1 VVDSASRVRD
11 LLIFTAEV
19 VCGQPGLP
27 QRSVAT
33 AAATGGAIAAGGG
46 FFTEKDVIV
55 EGAFEGICLPLH
67 FYPGEIAP
75 LPGPHLGAGC
85 QKAGGQKQ

>member
-1 VVDSASRVRD
+1 M
-11 LLIFTAEV
+11 V
-19 VCGQPGLP
+19 VCEAAWAVSV
-27 QRSVAT
+27 SVAT

>member
-1 VVDSASRVRD
+1 M
-11 LLIFTAEV
+11 LIFTAEV
-19 VCGQPGLP
+19 VCGLP

-67 FYPGEIAP
+67 FYPGEIASVQAVRR
-75 LPGPHLGAGC
+75 LVARSSR
-85 QKAGGQKQ
+85 QVIRRMRINV

>member
-1 VVDSASRVRD
+1 M
-11 LLIFTAEV
+11 V
-19 VCGQPGLP
+19 VCEAAWAVSA
-27 QRSVAT
+27 SVAT

-67 FYPGEIAP
+67 FYLGEIAP